1 MEKRVFRLTEKDLR
15 NMIRESI
22 ESVMDEKFEIEDE
35 KPYDDFVKANQN
47 KHLVIFDS
55 DYKSLQDLIDGVKRH
70 ELLIHARRVEDGSLE
85 DLRWGLEPQNGEEI
99 RRFYSD
105 SYDFDDEDGEDN
117 GYDYE
122 GRCKDCPKYVFAS
135 DDLSWCK
142 DSRNGVVFVKANGFR
157 RKSPTTSS
165 YGNDGSDMDMFYDL
179 EDGEFSDPYNDDTVP
194 IYVEAGDYFSEDVA
208 DVVAVLN
215 LNGTVN

>member
-1 MEKRVFRLTEKDLR
+1 MGKRIFRLTEGDLR
-15 NMIRESI
+15 KMIRESI

-35 KPYDDFVKANQN
+35 KPYDDFASANQD
-47 KHLVIFDS
+47 KHLVIFD
-55 DYKSLQDLIDGVKRH
+55 DEYKSLQDLVDGVKRH

-85 DLRWGLEPQNGEEI
+85 NLRWGLEPQNGEEI

-105 SYDFDDEDGEDN
+105 SYDFDDEDGDDN

-142 DSRNGVVFVKANGFR
+142 GSRNGVVFVRANGFR

-165 YGNDGSDMDMFYDL
+165 YGGEGSDMDMFYDL
-179 EDGEFSDPYNDDTVP
+179 EDGEFSEPYNDDTVP

-215 LNGTVN
+215 LNGPVK

>member
-1 MEKRVFRLTEKDLR
+1 MEKRIFRFTEGDLR
-15 NMIRESI
+15 RMIRESI

-35 KPYDDFVKANQN
+35 TPYNDFVKANQD
-47 KHLVIFDS
+47 KHLVIFDDEYS
-55 DYKSLQDLIDGVKRH
+55 SLQDLIDGVKRH

-85 DLRWGLEPQNGEEI
+85 DLRWGLSPQNGEEI
-99 RRFYSD
+99 RKYYSD

-122 GRCKDCPKYVFAS
+122 GRCKNCPKYVFAS

-142 DSRNGVVFVKANGFR
+142 DSRNGVIFVKADGFR

-165 YGNDGSDMDMFYDL
+165 YGDEGNDMDMFYDL
-179 EDGEFSDPYNDDTVP
+179 EDGEFSEPYNDDSVP

-215 LNGTVN
+215 LNGTVK

>member
-1 MEKRVFRLTEKDLR
+1 MEKRIFRLTEGDLR
-15 NMIRESI
+15 RIIRESI

-35 KPYDDFVKANQN
+35 TPYNDFVKANQD
-47 KHLVIFDS
+47 KHLVIFD
-55 DYKSLQDLIDGVKRH
+55 DEYRSLQDLIDGVKRH

-85 DLRWGLEPQNGEEI
+85 DLRWGLSPQNGEEI
-99 RRFYSD
+99 RKHYSD

-122 GRCKDCPKYVFAS
+122 GRSKNCPKYVFAS

-142 DSRNGVVFVKANGFR
+142 DSRNGVIFVKANGFR

-165 YGNDGSDMDMFYDL
+165 YGDEGKDMDMFYDL
-179 EDGEFSDPYNDDTVP
+179 EDGEFSEPYNDDSVP

-215 LNGTVN
+215 LNGTVK

>member
-1 MEKRVFRLTEKDLR
+1 MERKIFRLTESDLR
-15 NMIRESI
+15 TMIRESI
-22 ESVMDEKFEIEDE
+22 STVMDERFEITDE
-35 KPYDDFVKANQN
+35 KPYDDFVAANNN
-47 KHLVIFDS
+47 KHLVIFDD
-55 DYKSLQDLIDGVKRH
+55 DYKNLQDLIDGVKRH

-99 RRFYSD
+99 RKFYSD

-122 GRCKDCPKYVFAS
+122 GRCKDCPAYVFAS

-142 DSRNGVVFVKANGFR
+142 DSRNGVVFVRSDGFR
-157 RKSPTTSS
+157 RKSPTTMCYS
-165 YGNDGSDMDMFYDL
+165 GEESDMDKFYDI
-179 EDGEFSDPYNDDTVP
+179 EDGEFSEPYDDYTVP
-194 IYVEAGDYFSEDVA
+194 IYVEAGDYFSDQVA

-215 LNGTVN
+215 LNGTVQ